1 MHEDDNNDELTF
13 GRLHWMTSALFLAA
27 GAETAFGERRG
38 DYRPPDAV
46 RWAPLVAAP
55 LACAAHAA
63 QAIAP
68 GTHTRRIAQIM
79 NAVAVGVGAAGM
91 ASSVYSTIQ
100 DRHEDDTRSLI
111 GALPSMSPLAFAAVG
126 VLGFLLDGE
135 ERDEA
140 EDRRQL
146 RAHLQSL
153 GTAKRKRKRVK
164 RIVVRT

>member
-1 MHEDDNNDELTF
+1 MHDEEDRSF
-13 GRLHWMTSALFLAA
+13 GKLHWMTSALFLAS

-63 QAIAP
+63 RAVAP
-68 GTHTRRIAQIM
+68 SAQTRRVAQMM

-91 ASSVYSTIQ
+91 ASSLYSTIQ
-100 DRHEDDTRSLI
+100 DRHEDDTRSLL
-111 GALPSMSPLAFAAVG
+111 GSLPSLSPLAFAAVG

-135 ERDEA
+135 EQDEA
-140 EDRRQL
+140 ADRREL
-146 RAHLQSL
+146 KRHIHSL
-153 GTAKRKRKRVK
+153 SATRKKKRRGRVR
-164 RIVVRT
+164 RIVVK

>member
-1 MHEDDNNDELTF
+1 MHENEELTF

-38 DYRPPDAV
+38 EYRPPDAI

-68 GTHTRRIAQIM
+68 GAQTRRIAQIM

-100 DRHEDDTRSLI
+100 DRHEDDTRTWL
-111 GALPSMSPLAFAAVG
+111 GTLPSMSPLAFAAVG

-135 ERDEA
+135 EREEADE
-140 EDRRQL
+140 RREL
-146 RAHLQSL
+146 RAHLRSL
-153 GTAKRKRKRVK
+153 ASAKRKRNRVK

>member
-1 MHEDDNNDELTF
+1 MYDDEFTF
-13 GRLHWMTSALFLAA
+13 SRLHWMTSALFLAS

-38 DYRPPDAV
+38 EYRAPDAV

-63 QAIAP
+63 LAVAP
-68 GTHTRRIAQIM
+68 NGHTRRVAQVM

-100 DRHEDDTRSLI
+100 DRHEDDMRSFLSS
-111 GALPSMSPLAFAAVG
+111 LPSMSPLAFAAVG

-135 ERDEA
+135 EKEEAADRAALQRDLA
-140 EDRRQL
+140 ELRRK
-146 RAHLQSL
+146 
-153 GTAKRKRKRVK
+153 KRRRVK
-164 RIVVRT
+164 KIVVRT